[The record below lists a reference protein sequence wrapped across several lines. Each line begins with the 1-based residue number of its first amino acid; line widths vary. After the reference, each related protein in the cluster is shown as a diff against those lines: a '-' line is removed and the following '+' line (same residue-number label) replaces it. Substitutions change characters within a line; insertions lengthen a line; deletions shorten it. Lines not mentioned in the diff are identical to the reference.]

1 MKLIALTTA
10 VVIGVNCLSIKTLP
24 PSSVQDKAEQAG
36 ITEEEFIL
44 LSSVVEAES
53 DRSESIDGR
62 VLIALTVLNRVDS
75 NLFPDT
81 ITEVLTAPNQFA
93 TVVNGRSVTQRTDL
107 SDEAVLQA
115 IEWNATG
122 EDPNV
127 LFFNCVGYNYG
138 TPYDY
143 VDGNYF
149 MTMEEEE

>member
-53 DRSESIDGR
+53 DRSESIEGR

-75 NLFPDT
+75 DLFPDT

-127 LFFNCVGYNYG
+127 LFFNCMGYNYG